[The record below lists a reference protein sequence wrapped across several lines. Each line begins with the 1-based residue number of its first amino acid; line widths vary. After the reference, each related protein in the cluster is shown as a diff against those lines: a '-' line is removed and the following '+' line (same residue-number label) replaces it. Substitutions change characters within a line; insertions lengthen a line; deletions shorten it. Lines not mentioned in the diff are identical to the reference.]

1 MRMLNTIKLKIFKK
15 MTAAIT
21 TENQY
26 KEALVIIENYLKKG
40 SNVLTF
46 DEKQELRRISL
57 LVEAYEQQMYPMPI

>member
-1 MRMLNTIKLKIFKK
+1 
-15 MTAAIT
+15 MTTVIT

-57 LVEAYEQQMYPMPI
+57 LVEAYEQQMNPMPI

>member
-1 MRMLNTIKLKIFKK
+1 

-26 KEALVIIENYLKKG
+26 KEALGVIEKYLEKG
-40 SNVLTF
+40 SDALIF

-57 LVEAYEQQMYPMPI
+57 LVEAYEQQVYPMPLPDISIAHNGYVVKT